1 MNVSKQELA
10 TQPAQHR
17 LLLVCSPRTVSNLL
31 LKILNLPNQTNVVA
45 NKRGGYC
52 MYDLF
57 TTAVNNDCLYKPVDQ
72 WTPAQK
78 ANWQHKYQDCIAEL
92 EKYSAQAADSQSVF
106 FTKEHASWLLRPSL
120 SAEANERESQ
130 NEILTMEIPESYG
143 DSRTF
148 SSNNITLFP
157 DEYLRTWN
165 LVFLIRHPAL
175 MFPSYHRA
183 MMKMGL
189 QSMPLDW
196 MERVMTLNTTLRW
209 TRMLYD
215 WSLEQGHT
223 PYLLDAHDV
232 ITNPMVLVRFC
243 ELTGLDAVKL
253 RFEWD
258 EKRDPPSPANTNN
271 SSSTTLSYER
281 RNLAREEIMLSTLLN
296 SSGVISEKAPENI
309 DVAAELHKWK
319 DEFGDEVAMMIDR
332 AVQESMPHYEYL
344 KERRLRVDDM

>member
-1 MNVSKQELA
+1 MNVAKQELA

-31 LKILNLPNQTNVVA
+31 LKILNLPDQANVVA

-72 WTPAQK
+72 WTPEQK
-78 ANWQHKYQDCIAEL
+78 ANWQRQYQDCIAEL

-120 SAEANERESQ
+120 SAEANERENQ

-148 SSNNITLFP
+148 SSNNITVFP

-258 EKRDPPSPANTNN
+258 EKSDHPSPANTNN
-271 SSSTTLSYER
+271 SSSTTRSYEL
-281 RNLAREEIMLSTLLN
+281 RNLAREEIMLSTLLH
-296 SSGVISEKAPENI
+296 SSGVIKEKAPENI